1 MNENTEQESD
11 NPFASANPYQVSTQY
26 SVGGFQFDKQPY
38 QRKSLPWIFGKW
50 FLVCYLCAIPS
61 FFFGLML
68 TEATLG
74 GIVGMVVGI
83 FCYVV
88 GYTLVECTAFVQ
100 RALQDRIFRRAVR
113 IGYITRVIFSAFP
126 VLAPLDMYLG
136 FLSTFGGSAVLG
148 ALYPSAGNVM
158 NAPSKDLAPMTIF
171 SFCTTIIQGALMNV
185 VLLGFVAIVYGVC
198 CLVMEP
204 SKRRTGGAR

>member
-11 NPFASANPYQVSTQY
+11 NPFAAANPYQVSTQY
-26 SVGGFQFDKQPY
+26 AAMGMQSDEQPY

-61 FFFGLML
+61 FFFGLMI

-100 RALQDRIFRRAVR
+100 RVLQDRIFRRAVR
-113 IGYITRVIFSAFP
+113 IGYITRIIFSLFP

-136 FLSTFGGSAVLG
+136 FVSTVCGG
-148 ALYPSAGNVM
+148 ALLGLFYPGAGNMM
-158 NAPSKDLAPMTIF
+158 NAPSQDFAPMTMF
-171 SFCTTIIQGALMNV
+171 SFSATIVQGALMNL

-204 SKRRTGGAR
+204 SKTSTGGAR